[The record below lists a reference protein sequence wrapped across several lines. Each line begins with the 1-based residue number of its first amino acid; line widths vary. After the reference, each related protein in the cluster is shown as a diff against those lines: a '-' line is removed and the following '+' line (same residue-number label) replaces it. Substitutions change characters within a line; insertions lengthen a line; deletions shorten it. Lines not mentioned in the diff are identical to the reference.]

1 MKLKAQ
7 EEYQKEVCDDDETVY
22 MDGFVIYSANISLVD
37 FQNKVLKKQIT
48 KEIVKSSQL
57 EIVVWWCVL
66 SSSYW

>member
-57 EIVVWWCVL
+57 EIVVW
-66 SSSYW
+66 